1 MTAAGAVFGVEVG
14 ADSVRVAVLGDQL
27 AVLDHVQLRYPRG
40 TLDPYA
46 ALDVVFAAIDRC
58 VQLCATRQLPVRGMA
73 LAGSGDTLVGL
84 DELDRP
90 MTPVFTGP
98 DPQTRALARR
108 IGPELRHATGVSAH
122 GGSPLV
128 RLAWFAE
135 HGPDLLTRVAR
146 WCELKDFVLSR
157 LTARVLAD
165 TSCASAGGLLAV
177 AEPEWS
183 AKALELAGIGTA
195 QLPPLV
201 DPTDQVPLVTEAA
214 QLLALPALLPLV
226 VGAAGLPLAALGMGV
241 TDAGTAVLWL
251 GSRLVLAVLSP
262 RPVSDDVLFTQR
274 LADGVWAVGVD
285 LTDGQ
290 SPPAVRID
298 GLGRLLVAAGDAL
311 TAAGAPISRV
321 RVDPAVLKVPMAAE
335 VVAAA
340 LGVPVEIAPDEPPA
354 AVGAALLAA
363 RSLGFASCIRSAAR
377 TRPAV
382 RTVAP
387 DPRLSA
393 ADVERL
399 SGTTR

>member
-1 MTAAGAVFGVEVG
+1 MAAGAVFGVEVG
-14 ADSVRVAVLGDQL
+14 AESVRVAVLGDGL

-58 VQLCATRQLPVRGMA
+58 VQLCATRQLSVRGMA

-98 DPQTRALARR
+98 DPQTNALASR
-108 IGPELRHATGVSAH
+108 IGSTLRHATGAAPH

-183 AKALELAGIGTA
+183 AKALELAGIGAA

-201 DPTDQVPLVTEAA
+201 DPTSQVPLVTEAA

-241 TDAGTAVLWL
+241 TAPGTAALWL
-251 GSRLVLAVLSP
+251 GSRLVLVVLS
-262 RPVSDDVLFTQR
+262 RQPVADEVLFTQR
-274 LADGVWAVGVD
+274 LADGMWVVGVD
-285 LTDGQ
+285 LTDGHT
-290 SPPAVRID
+290 PPAVRID
-298 GLGRLLVAAGDAL
+298 GLGRLLVAAGEAL
-311 TAAGAPISRV
+311 TAAGARIDRV

-335 VVAAA
+335 IVAAA

-363 RSLGFASCIRSAAR
+363 RALGLTAGIEEAAR
-377 TRPAV
+377 TRHPV

-387 DPRLSA
+387 DPLLSA
-393 ADVERL
+393 ADMERM
-399 SGTTR
+399 SGSSR

>member
-1 MTAAGAVFGVEVG
+1 MTAAGAVFGVEIG
-14 ADSVRVAVLGDQL
+14 ADAVQVAVLGDGL
-27 AVLDHVQLRYPRG
+27 AVLDHVRLRYPRG

-58 VQLCATRQLPVRGMA
+58 VQLCASRQLPVRGMA

-90 MTPVFTGP
+90 MTPVFVGP
-98 DPQTRALARR
+98 DPQTCALARR
-108 IGPELRHATGVSAH
+108 IGPGLRHATGMAPH

-135 HGPDLLTRVAR
+135 HGPDLLARVAR

-157 LTARVLAD
+157 LTARMLAD

-183 AKALELAGIGTA
+183 PKALELAGIGTG
-195 QLPPLV
+195 QLPPLA

-226 VGAAGLPLAALGMGV
+226 VGAAGLPLAALGLGAV
-241 TDAGTAVLWL
+241 GAGTAALWM
-251 GSRLVLAVLSP
+251 GSRLVLAVLSD
-262 RPVSDDVLFTQR
+262 RPASGDLLFTQR

-285 LTDGQ
+285 LTDGHA
-290 SPPAVRID
+290 PPAVRVD
-298 GLGRLLVAAGDAL
+298 GLGRLLVAAGEAL
-311 TAAGAPISRV
+311 AAAGARIRRV
-321 RVDPAVLKVPMAAE
+321 RVDPAVLRVPMAAE

-340 LGVPVEIAPDEPPA
+340 LGVPAEIAPDEPPA

-363 RSLGFASCIRSAAR
+363 RTLGMTSDIEAAAR
-377 TRPAV
+377 TRRAARV
-382 RTVAP
+382 VAP
-387 DPRLSA
+387 DPQLSA
-393 ADVERL
+393 ADRERL
-399 SGTTR
+399 SGTSR

>member
-14 ADSVRVAVLGDQL
+14 PDSVRVAVLGDTL
-27 AVLDHVQLRYPRG
+27 TVLDHVQLRYPRG

-46 ALDVVFAAIDRC
+46 ALDVVFAAVDRC

-90 MTPVFTGP
+90 MTPVFVGP
-98 DPQTRALARR
+98 DPQTCALARR
-108 IGPELRHATGVSAH
+108 IGGSLRHTTGVTPH

-177 AEPEWS
+177 TEPEWS
-183 AKALELAGIGTA
+183 PKALELAGIGAT
-195 QLPPLV
+195 QLPPLA

-226 VGAAGLPLAALGMGV
+226 VGAAGLPLAALGLGA
-241 TDAGTAVLWL
+241 TTPGTAALWL
-251 GSRLVLAVLSP
+251 GSRLVLAVLTD
-262 RPVSDDVLFTQR
+262 RPVSGDLLFTQR

-285 LTDGQ
+285 LTDGH
-290 SPPAVRID
+290 SPPAVRVD
-298 GLGRLLVAAGDAL
+298 GLGRLLVAAAEAL
-311 TAAGAPISRV
+311 AAAGAGIRRV
-321 RVDPAVLKVPMAAE
+321 RIDPAVLKVPMAAE
-335 VVAAA
+335 VVATA
-340 LGVPVEIAPDEPPA
+340 LGVPAEITPDEPAA

-363 RSLGFASCIRSAAR
+363 RTLGLTSGIEAAAR

-382 RTVAP
+382 RIVLP
-387 DPRLSA
+387 DPQLSA
-393 ADVERL
+393 AERQRL

>member
-1 MTAAGAVFGVEVG
+1 MAAGAVFGVEVG
-14 ADSVRVAVLGDQL
+14 ANSVRVAVLGDGL

-58 VQLCATRQLPVRGMA
+58 VQLCAARQLPVRGMA

-98 DPQTRALARR
+98 DPQTCALARR
-108 IGPELRHATGVSAH
+108 IGPTLRHATGAAPH

-183 AKALELAGIGTA
+183 PKALELAGIGAA

-201 DPTDQVPLVTEAA
+201 DPTSQVPLVTEAA

-241 TDAGTAVLWL
+241 TAPGTAALWL
-251 GSRLVLAVLSP
+251 GSRLVLAVLSHH
-262 RPVSDDVLFTQR
+262 PVADDVLFTQR

-285 LTDGQ
+285 LTDGHA
-290 SPPAVRID
+290 PPAVRID
-298 GLGRLLVAAGDAL
+298 GLGRLLVVAAEALAAAG
-311 TAAGAPISRV
+311 TPIERV
-321 RVDPAVLKVPMAAE
+321 RVDPASRRRPELVP
-335 VVAAA
+335 
-340 LGVPVEIAPDEPPA
+340 
-354 AVGAALLAA
+354 
-363 RSLGFASCIRSAAR
+363 RCASWRRIRSSAR
-377 TRPAV
+377 PT
-382 RTVAP
+382 
-387 DPRLSA
+387 S
-393 ADVERL
+393 
-399 SGTTR
+399 SG

>member
-1 MTAAGAVFGVEVG
+1 MSDA
-14 ADSVRVAVLGDQL
+14 
-27 AVLDHVQLRYPRG
+27 P
-40 TLDPYA
+40 
-46 ALDVVFAAIDRC
+46 
-58 VQLCATRQLPVRGMA
+58 
-73 LAGSGDTLVGL
+73 
-84 DELDRP
+84 
-90 MTPVFTGP
+90 
-98 DPQTRALARR
+98 
-108 IGPELRHATGVSAH
+108 
-122 GGSPLV
+122 
-128 RLAWFAE
+128 
-135 HGPDLLTRVAR
+135 
-146 WCELKDFVLSR
+146 
-157 LTARVLAD
+157 
-165 TSCASAGGLLAV
+165 
-177 AEPEWS
+177 
-183 AKALELAGIGTA
+183 ALELAGIGTA

-241 TDAGTAVLWL
+241 AGTGTAALWL
-251 GSRLVLAVLSP
+251 GSRLVLAVLSR

-285 LTDGQ
+285 LSDGQ
-290 SPPAVRID
+290 TPPAVRID
-298 GLGRLLVAAGDAL
+298 GLGRLLVAAGEAL

-363 RSLGFASCIRSAAR
+363 RTLGFASGIEAAAR

-387 DPRLSA
+387 DPQLSA
-393 ADVERL
+393 ADMERL
-399 SGTTR
+399 SGTSR

>member
-1 MTAAGAVFGVEVG
+1 MAAGAVFGVEVG
-14 ADSVRVAVLGDQL
+14 ADSVRVAVLGDEL

-90 MTPVFTGP
+90 MTPVFAGP
-98 DPQTRALARR
+98 DPQTCALARR
-108 IGPELRHATGVSAH
+108 IGPSLRHATGAAPH

-135 HGPDLLTRVAR
+135 HGPDLLARVAR

-177 AEPEWS
+177 TEPEWS
-183 AKALELAGIGTA
+183 PKALELAGIGTA

-201 DPTDQVPLVTEAA
+201 DPTSQVPLVTEAA
-214 QLLALPALLPLV
+214 QLLALPPLLPLV
-226 VGAAGLPLAALGMGV
+226 VGAAGLPLAALGLGV
-241 TDAGTAVLWL
+241 TEPGTAALWL
-251 GSRLVLAVLSP
+251 GSRLILVVLSP
-262 RPVSDDVLFTQR
+262 QPVADDVLFTQR

-285 LTDGQ
+285 LTDGHA
-290 SPPAVRID
+290 PPAVRID
-298 GLGRLLVAAGDAL
+298 GLGRLLVAAGEAL
-311 TAAGAPISRV
+311 TAAGARIDRV
-321 RVDPAVLKVPMAAE
+321 RVDPAVLKVPMVAE
-335 VVAAA
+335 IVAAA
-340 LGVPVEIAPDEPPA
+340 LGVPVEIAPDDPPA

-363 RSLGFASCIRSAAR
+363 RTLGLAADIVEAAR
-377 TRPAV
+377 TRPSV

-393 ADVERL
+393 ADVERM
-399 SGTTR
+399 SGSSR